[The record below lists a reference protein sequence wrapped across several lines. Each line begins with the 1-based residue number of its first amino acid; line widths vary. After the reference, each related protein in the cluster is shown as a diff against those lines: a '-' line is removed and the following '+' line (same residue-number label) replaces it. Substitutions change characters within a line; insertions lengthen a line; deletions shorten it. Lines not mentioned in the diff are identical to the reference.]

1 MENTDIVTPGTVEVG
16 MPTMPV
22 MDEAPEQPQPTKHG
36 RKPRNPNALRTVAEL
51 DALTP
56 SKMSELE
63 KTNLIKAQRGRI
75 QLLTNQV
82 AEMERT
88 AQALNKQAKNAEEA
102 YLAAKANMRE
112 LITRLRTVINANSYA
127 IAGILQNG
135 ENC

>member
-22 MDEAPEQPQPTKHG
+22 MDETPEQPQPAKRG
-36 RKPRNPNALRTVAEL
+36 RKPRNTNALRTAAEL
-51 DALTP
+51 DALAP

-112 LITRLRTVINANSYA
+112 LITRLRTVVNANSYA

>member
-1 MENTDIVTPGTVEVG
+1 MENTNIVTTGTVEVDV
-16 MPTMPV
+16 PTMPV
-22 MDEAPEQPQPTKHG
+22 MDEAPEQPQPAKRG
-36 RKPRNPNALRTVAEL
+36 RKPRNPNALRTMAEL
-51 DALTP
+51 DALAP

-82 AEMERT
+82 TEMERT
-88 AQALNKQAKNAEEA
+88 VQALNKQAKNAEEA
-102 YLAAKANMRE
+102 YLTAKANMRE